1 MIFSEILSILLNLS
15 NTSIREF
22 ADAVL
27 YDRSY
32 ISKWVND
39 KALPSASNWQ
49 ETKTN
54 MLNFFDA
61 NLSASDMQYLATQ
74 YPYFRAIVQSNK
86 EWSNRELLA
95 TLLER
100 GYNRTLNRD
109 EMQRQE
115 KEKDFASTFI
125 GTQDVVNYLINY
137 LTQHIT
143 HGSKS
148 FSTFYY
154 MGNIVRC
161 FSDDLLDNIY
171 INYMSPNSLKVKF
184 TVNMDLLSSDY
195 YKGLA
200 FMNAYL
206 RLISALPFLNLE
218 IYKAAQSSADVVSMA
233 QRGGMAGWGFN
244 IIDGVP
250 DVLFVSEDEET
261 IDEGYLSLRMF
272 FEMNQPLLS
281 LQKNCEDIFVDMGD
295 DPSARTPILYTPRMY
310 LYYGSDELREQMFE
324 DRFINIKEYELWG
337 KLRKVLSGLVTRQTK
352 IIVTKTALNDTFA
365 RGWIYKTNGSNQIY
379 GDHYKKYT
387 EDVFTMFQRQNL
399 IILDNEKISNV
410 RRLPTAIVYS
420 DQATAFV
427 LHFNQMTPYETQ
439 NIMSKSNDQAFI
451 SLIYAWLEA
460 VMRIEDK
467 NFLQ

>member
-171 INYMSPNSLKVKF
+171 INYMSPNSQKSSS
-184 TVNMDLLSSDY
+184 LSIWICSVPT
-195 YKGLA
+195 
-200 FMNAYL
+200 
-206 RLISALPFLNLE
+206 IT
-218 IYKAAQSSADVVSMA
+218 KA
-233 QRGGMAGWGFN
+233 W
-244 IIDGVP
+244 
-250 DVLFVSEDEET
+250 
-261 IDEGYLSLRMF
+261 
-272 FEMNQPLLS
+272 PL
-281 LQKNCEDIFVDMGD
+281 
-295 DPSARTPILYTPRMY
+295 
-310 LYYGSDELREQMFE
+310 
-324 DRFINIKEYELWG
+324 
-337 KLRKVLSGLVTRQTK
+337 
-352 IIVTKTALNDTFA
+352 
-365 RGWIYKTNGSNQIY
+365 
-379 GDHYKKYT
+379 
-387 EDVFTMFQRQNL
+387 
-399 IILDNEKISNV
+399 
-410 RRLPTAIVYS
+410 
-420 DQATAFV
+420 
-427 LHFNQMTPYETQ
+427 
-439 NIMSKSNDQAFI
+439 
-451 SLIYAWLEA
+451 
-460 VMRIEDK
+460 
-467 NFLQ
+467 